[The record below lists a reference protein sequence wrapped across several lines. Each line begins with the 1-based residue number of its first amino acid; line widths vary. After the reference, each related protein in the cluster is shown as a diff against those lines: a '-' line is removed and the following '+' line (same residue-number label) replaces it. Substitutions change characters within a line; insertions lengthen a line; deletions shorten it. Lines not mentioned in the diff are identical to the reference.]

1 MLRVSIDL
9 QLLLKFFLC
18 VFFFFVYLVN
28 PLSVLAFD
36 TSDPSV
42 SLLQNMISN
51 NFSRKY
57 CKAIQNDFSKDEA
70 MKSAIVKTENI
81 ISFSYNPQ
89 KKWIEKD
96 DLASQISLQ
105 VVNDCGWTF
114 GLIGKEGVDYFKSY
128 FLEIYEKTTPDNNFS
143 RQINFMNNISDK
155 LVMTIILITILFVF
169 GLIFSVKS
177 PQRKVIDSPIMW
189 KDDYTNISIF
199 RSYEKISKL
208 ERII

>member
-1 MLRVSIDL
+1 MIDTSINL
-9 QLLLKFFLC
+9 QVLLNFLLGL
-18 VFFFFVYLVN
+18 FIFIN
-28 PLSVLAFD
+28 LSLYPSIGLAFD

-42 SLLQNMISN
+42 SLLQNRISN

-57 CKAIQNDFSKDEA
+57 CKAIQNGFSKDEA

-96 DLASQISLQ
+96 DLANQISLQ

-128 FLEIYEKTTPDNNFS
+128 FLEIYEKTTPDRNFS
-143 RQINFMNNISDK
+143 R
-155 LVMTIILITILFVF
+155 
-169 GLIFSVKS
+169 
-177 PQRKVIDSPIMW
+177 
-189 KDDYTNISIF
+189 
-199 RSYEKISKL
+199 
-208 ERII
+208 